1 MLIVTIVKILVIA
14 IIIVVMRKCEFY
26 MTRAAAVLEPR
37 RCQYPG
43 SGLRRKHLFCC
54 RDLQK
59 ILVLFWKC
67 FKSCAKVTT
76 RRVLSQVQEFNWVE
90 EKHSKFHQNMRCQ
103 VQAGKWSKFNQNQLV
118 RYIECKWNQ
127 NEVVKYEKLS
137 QVAAPSSW
145 DRIKMSEQSKSSK
158 VREIKCLELK
168 QIQLT
173 TYTQGWNRK
182 TN

>member
-1 MLIVTIVKILVIA
+1 MHHYHAILIVIIVKILVII

-43 SGLRRKHLFCC
+43 SGLRRKNLFYS

-76 RRVLSQVQEFNWVE
+76 RRVLSQVQEFNRVA
-90 EKHSKFHQNMRCQ
+90 EKQRSKFHQDMRCQ
-103 VQAGKWSKFNQNQLV
+103 VQVGKRSKFHRHQWV
-118 RYIECKWNQ
+118 T
-127 NEVVKYEKLS
+127 S
-137 QVAAPSSW
+137 P
-145 DRIKMSEQSKSSK
+145 
-158 VREIKCLELK
+158 KC
-168 QIQLT
+168 
-173 TYTQGWNRK
+173 Y
-182 TN
+182 